1 MRDSC
6 QEATSSQTAVLNT
19 NVAGGNRIS
28 IASITVA
35 TNAASTLARQ
45 LDSLRQ
51 QTRSLDEIVVV
62 DNASTDDTLKLLAN
76 SYPSITVL
84 RQQKNGGVGGGYSA
98 GLAYAIGV
106 KKHDWVWLLDDD
118 TVPSP
123 QALEQLLSGL
133 TYLGDAAPH
142 TAILA
147 PVGVHQ
153 ETQAAYYGHTWRN
166 GLRPPDPEAAKQ
178 AICFVDVVISSGALV
193 RKEAIEEV
201 GLPRSD
207 FFMDFVDY
215 EHCLRMRRSGYKIA
229 VVTNARMDHTI
240 GNPQRRKLL
249 GKERI
254 WVGYPPWREYY
265 IARNEVFTIWTE
277 YPNWKTKYSIVR
289 RLLRHAVG
297 VVLLGEKK
305 GPCLKMMLRGFLDG
319 RAGRLGIRALPKQV
333 PLDLPSKGN
342 CGNALSSIN
351 RTK

>member
-6 QEATSSQTAVLNT
+6 EEMTGWQTAVLDT
-19 NVAGGNRIS
+19 NVTGGNKIS
-28 IASITVA
+28 IASVTVA
-35 TNAASTLARQ
+35 RNAASSLARQ

-76 SYPSITVL
+76 SYPSVTVL
-84 RQQKNGGVGGGYSA
+84 SQETNGGVGGGYSA
-98 GLAYAIGV
+98 GLSYAIGT

-118 TVPSP
+118 TIPAP

-133 TYLGDAAPH
+133 TYLGDEAPR

-147 PVGVHQ
+147 PVGVHPK
-153 ETQAAYYGHTWRN
+153 TQAAYYGHMWRN
-166 GLRPPDPEAAKQ
+166 GLRPPDSEAAKQ
-178 AICFVDVVISSGALV
+178 AICFVDVVISSGSLV

-215 EHCLRMRRSGYKIA
+215 EHCLRMRRYGYKIA

-240 GNPQRRKLL
+240 GDPQRRTLF

-265 IARNEVFTIWTE
+265 IARNEVFAIWTE
-277 YPNWKTKYSIVR
+277 YPDWKTKYSIVR

-297 VVLLGEKK
+297 VALLGEKK
-305 GPCLKMMLRGFLDG
+305 RACLKMMFRGFMDG
-319 RAGRLGIRALPKQV
+319 RAGRLGVRVLPESALGQSLNSTSPQQSV
-333 PLDLPSKGN
+333 
-342 CGNALSSIN
+342 
-351 RTK
+351 RFR